1 MEYKG
6 ALIITPALH
15 FLLLALSD
23 DAGEFR
29 AIVFRTMAIGI
40 PALMGVG
47 AVLYLFWR
55 SLAAESATESA
66 VDASRR
72 TKAILILL
80 VVVLVVE
87 CVLLAQMDF

>member
-1 MEYKG
+1 M
-6 ALIITPALH
+6 IITPALH

-40 PALMGVG
+40 PALLGVG
-47 AVLYLFWR
+47 SVLYLFWR
-55 SLAAESATESA
+55 SLSEESAIESA
-66 VDASRR
+66 VGVSRR

-80 VVVLVVE
+80 VLVLVVE
-87 CVLLAQMDF
+87 CALLAQMDFWRG